1 MNKAQYR
8 KCRMAITAVVGI
20 LVGWSVAAEANV
32 LIPLAGIGVAMAL
45 SYLLKRRVKEVME
58 DERSNLIAEKAAR
71 LAFGITMP
79 LLAIASL
86 VLILWGNRFSPDW
99 KLAGTVL
106 AYAACAQM
114 IIFNITHL
122 YQDRKH

>member
-8 KCRMAITAVVGI
+8 KYRMAITAAVAI
-20 LVGWSVAAEANV
+20 LVGWSVAAEVNV

-45 SYLLKRRVKEVME
+45 SYLCRKRVKEVME
-58 DERSNLIAEKAAR
+58 DERSNLVAEKAAR

-79 LLAIASL
+79 LVVITAL
-86 VLILWGNRFSPDW
+86 VLILWGGRFSPDW
-99 KLAGTVL
+99 KLAGNVL
-106 AYAACAQM
+106 AYAACGQM